1 MIMNENEKLSFQIKF
16 NVPQR
21 KTHNVNKENGVAAK
35 KNGNY
40 YVQLMLRS
48 SPKKKTNL
56 NQCHFGCVLYE
67 LCNFLLIILLGFKTF
82 GVFCK

>member
-48 SPKKKTNL
+48 SPKKKQTSIN
-56 NQCHFGCVLYE
+56 V
-67 LCNFLLIILLGFKTF
+67 ILAVCYMNYVIFF
-82 GVFCK
+82 